1 MVNQLYRT
9 EKISLT
15 IEGNSKILSF
25 YHLFL
30 LLQGLFLW
38 LLFQRKMT
46 ILIFINNPP
55 KASASFH
62 IGGILFN
69 LYQFGFPLLYHK
81 QCQADLLSPQEY
93 PGAFDGG
100 FELLHADRH

>member
-1 MVNQLYRT
+1 MSVHPSVRDSVTPSVKFVHIELHAQL
-9 EKISLT
+9 
-15 IEGNSKILSF
+15 
-25 YHLFL
+25 
-30 LLQGLFLW
+30 
-38 LLFQRKMT
+38 KMT
-46 ILIFINNPP
+46 IIIFINNPP

-62 IGGILFN
+62 IEGILFN

-81 QCQADLLSPQEY
+81 HCHADRPSPQEY